1 MKLTRAMLVFM
12 LLTGAGCVTF
22 PSLKDEP
29 AAKANP
35 AAPPAAKAP
44 VANVPAAGARPEPAL
59 PRVNPD
65 EVTDS
70 NAREK
75 AEVLRRELS
84 REDK

>member
-1 MKLTRAMLVFM
+1 MKSIRA
-12 LLTGAGCVTF
+12 LLLPVLLAGVGCVTL

-29 AAKANP
+29 VPKVAP
-35 AAPPAAKAP
+35 AGRP
-44 VANVPAAGARPEPAL
+44 VANAPGSGAGQEFAL
-59 PRVNPD
+59 PPVNPD

-75 AEVLRRELS
+75 AQALRRELS

>member
-1 MKLTRAMLVFM
+1 MKSIHAIWLPV
-12 LLTGAGCVTF
+12 LLGSVGCVTL

-29 AAKANP
+29 VPKSVP
-35 AAPPAAKAP
+35 AGRP
-44 VANVPAAGARPEPAL
+44 VANAPGSGARQEIAL
-59 PRVNPD
+59 PPVNPE

-75 AEVLRRELS
+75 AEALRRELS